1 MRQHVRSSSPE
12 RIPGAS
18 RHPCVRMRGVAPFWF
33 AKASSSCNTGICEQ
47 LNAKRQRRRD
57 AKGARIQNR
66 AVARPNNRH
75 SMTEN
80 QISRIVVDAAIEVH
94 RTLKGPGLLESVYEE
109 ALVFELRCRGLH
121 VQRQIEFPLMY
132 KGSPLA
138 RKLRIDVLVNNSV
151 IVECK
156 ASEKYN
162 SVFEIQA
169 LTYLRLR
176 NLRLALLINFGQRLV
191 KNGIHRVVN
200 QLDDS

>member
-1 MRQHVRSSSPE
+1 
-12 RIPGAS
+12 
-18 RHPCVRMRGVAPFWF
+18 
-33 AKASSSCNTGICEQ
+33 
-47 LNAKRQRRRD
+47 
-57 AKGARIQNR
+57 
-66 AVARPNNRH
+66 
-75 SMTEN
+75 MTEN